1 MNIKL
6 SQVGTNEKLAAWL
19 FDERYHVDGE
29 ATNVAV
35 SDCTFVFEDV
45 DCVSDVVLSREAKGD
60 GATPPSGSDDRL
72 SLAGLLNCLD
82 GVVDSP
88 GRLVIMTSN
97 HPEKLDAALIRPG
110 RINLQLYLGFVDACS
125 AEAMVRHYFGAT
137 DAAASVGA
145 AVDALIAFD
154 RRFSPAQLEH
164 LCAKHASAAALAAAL
179 DAILDR
185 ARTNADAA
193 EVRMVLDCVIASLIA
208 REGAVAKKEAPLVAR
223 VSAESL
229 ADLEKAPCHRRSFSE
244 AGAP

>member
-1 MNIKL
+1 M
-6 SQVGTNEKLAAWL
+6 
-19 FDERYHVDGE
+19 
-29 ATNVAV
+29 
-35 SDCTFVFEDV
+35 
-45 DCVSDVVLSREAKGD
+45 
-60 GATPPSGSDDRL
+60 
-72 SLAGLLNCLD
+72 
-82 GVVDSP
+82 
-88 GRLVIMTSN
+88 
-97 HPEKLDAALIRPG
+97 
-110 RINLQLYLGFVDACS
+110 
-125 AEAMVRHYFGAT
+125 RHYFGAT

-223 VSAESL
+223 V
-229 ADLEKAPCHRRSFSE
+229 
-244 AGAP
+244 

>member
-154 RRFSPAQLEH
+154 RRFSPA
-164 LCAKHASAAALAAAL
+164 
-179 DAILDR
+179 DR
-185 ARTNADAA
+185 KS
-193 EVRMVLDCVIASLIA
+193 VV
-208 REGAVAKKEAPLVAR
+208 
-223 VSAESL
+223 
-229 ADLEKAPCHRRSFSE
+229 
-244 AGAP
+244 